1 MGAVSRAHGSPACK
15 SLGNGDSIFPAQDHM
30 ERQAREELELVLRKL
45 VCKKSHCIKGQFMI
59 LDIFLWTLLLLF

>member
-1 MGAVSRAHGSPACK
+1 
-15 SLGNGDSIFPAQDHM
+15 M
-30 ERQAREELELVLRKL
+30 ERKAREELELVLRKL